1 MDGGAL
7 DGVGAGVLLA
17 QEARGPAG
25 AGRLVV
31 EDEVLVRGDLAL
43 RVGGLLLLGR
53 AGCGPAADN
62 GALRDQLVRIRD
74 KAGIGEDIGALRV
87 FDVIAW
93 MHQGRQGQVATS

>member
-1 MDGGAL
+1 MPKRRA
-7 DGVGAGVLLA
+7 APRA
-17 QEARGPAG
+17 PAG
-25 AGRLVV
+25 WLWKTKSSS
-31 EDEVLVRGDLAL
+31 EET
-43 RVGGLLLLGR
+43 LLC
-53 AGCGPAADN
+53 ASVDYSFWVAPAAPAADN